1 MTKKS
6 GGASHE
12 KNAIELLK
20 SDHEQVLQQFS
31 RFEKTKDRGEDIKRE
46 LVENV
51 CAQLT
56 VHAQIEE
63 ELFYPALRDVLDE
76 QDLLDE
82 ALVEHDMAKQLIA
95 DLESME
101 PDEDLY
107 DAKFT
112 VLGEYVKHHI
122 EEEEKEIFVKA
133 KKAGLDMDT
142 LGADMRDRKH
152 ELMDELGMEIDEEE
166 AQVSGLHQS
175 KTKAEKKPARHPRA

>member
-6 GGASHE
+6 SATLHE
-12 KNAIELLK
+12 NDAIELLK
-20 SDHEQVLQQFS
+20 SDHEKVLQLFS
-31 RFEKTKDRGEDIKRE
+31 KFEKTKDKDADAKRD

-51 CAQLT
+51 CSQLT

-63 ELFYPALRDVLDE
+63 ELFYPALRDVLDD

-122 EEEEKEIFVKA
+122 DEEEKEIFTKA

-142 LGADMRDRKH
+142 LGADMRDRKQ
-152 ELMDELGMEIDEEE
+152 ELMEELGMEIDEED
-166 AQVSGLHQS
+166 AQVGSLLQS
-175 KTKAEKKPARHPRA
+175 KSKAEKKPARHPRT

>member
-1 MTKKS
+1 MARKNMES
-6 GGASHE
+6 PQE

-31 RFEKTKDRGEDIKRE
+31 RFEKLKDKEEDAKRE
-46 LVENV
+46 LVEHV
-51 CAQLT
+51 CSQLT
-56 VHAQIEE
+56 IHAQIEE
-63 ELFYPALRDVLDE
+63 ELFYSALRDVLDE

-95 DLESME
+95 DLESMA

-122 EEEEKEIFVKA
+122 EEEEKEIFAKA
-133 KKAGLDMDT
+133 KKAGIDMAT
-142 LGADMRDRKH
+142 LGADMQDRKH
-152 ELMDELGMEIDEEE
+152 ELMEELGLDIDEEE
-166 AQVSGLHQS
+166 AQMSGLLQNKS
-175 KTKAEKKPARHPRA
+175 KAGKKPARHPRA

>member
-6 GGASHE
+6 SGTSHE

-31 RFEKTKDRGEDIKRE
+31 RFEKIKDKEEDAKRD
-46 LVENV
+46 LVESV
-51 CAQLT
+51 CSQLT

-63 ELFYPALRDVLDE
+63 ELFYPALRDVLE
-76 QDLLDE
+76 EKDLLDE
-82 ALVEHDMAKQLIA
+82 ALVEHDMARQLIA
-95 DLESME
+95 DIESME

-112 VLGEYVKHHI
+112 VLGEYVRHHI
-122 EEEEKEIFVKA
+122 EEEEKEIFAKA

-152 ELMDELGMEIDEEE
+152 ELMEELGMDIDEEG
-166 AQVSGLHQS
+166 AQVSGLLQS
-175 KTKAEKKPARHPRA
+175 KTKAEKKPGRHPRT